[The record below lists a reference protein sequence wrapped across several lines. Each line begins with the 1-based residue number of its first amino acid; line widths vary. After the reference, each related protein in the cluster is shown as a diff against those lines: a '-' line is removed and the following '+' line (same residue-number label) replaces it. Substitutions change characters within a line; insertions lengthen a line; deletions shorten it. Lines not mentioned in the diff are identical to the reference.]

1 MSYTSVLNL
10 PNHPSEL
17 QHLLKFY
24 EQEIQL
30 LEKLLSEVVSK
41 NTSREA
47 LAEAEH
53 FQNQFFVQK
62 KNMEELETRIHRHHL
77 QTADNAKNH
86 AGKVDE
92 RLLTENESIGAE
104 ISSLEKVIAEL
115 RAAYKSYLAKWM

>member
-1 MSYTSVLNL
+1 M
-10 PNHPSEL
+10 
-17 QHLLKFY
+17 
-24 EQEIQL
+24 
-30 LEKLLSEVVSK
+30 
-41 NTSREA
+41 
-47 LAEAEH
+47 
-53 FQNQFFVQK
+53 
-62 KNMEELETRIHRHHL
+62 